1 MSISQEEK
9 NNRQTAIY
17 RLKAIKYAEKNGIPK
32 ACDRYHVSQPSLYRW
47 LKQWK
52 TRGYTIE
59 SLYNASR
66 RPKSHPNAHT
76 EAEIARIRNLRRRH
90 PNIGLQDLWLIL
102 RNKYGY
108 TRTIQGLAK
117 ILTCIGSPT
126 NQSTTPSSTYKK
138 IKEYEQMKYPGQRV
152 QIDVKEVPKAC
163 LSPEFHERHPFLKLY
178 QYTSIDEYSRY
189 RVLEGY
195 LEHNA
200 YSSSL
205 FLGKVVG
212 HWKQLGYRVKCM
224 QTDNGT
230 EFTKRFL
237 TSDDDNLTQFEKMAI
252 ELKVKLKFIK
262 PSTPKHNGKVERSHR
277 EDQRLLY
284 SEIIRT
290 NNLITDINDFRKRL
304 KKHQERTNN
313 RPMRPLDYL
322 SPVEYLEQYK
332 HKHPTK

>member
-17 RLKAIKYAEKNGIPK
+17 RLKAINYAKKNGIAK
-32 ACDRYHVSQPSLYRW
+32 ACDRYHVSQASLYRW
-47 LKQWK
+47 LKQWETNNK
-52 TRGYTIE
+52 RLE
-59 SLYNASR
+59 ALYNNSR

-76 EAEIARIRNLRRRH
+76 KTELTRIRNLRRRH

-102 RNKYGY
+102 RDKYGY

-117 ILTCIGSPT
+117 ALKRLGKPTDPHVRSSPT
-126 NQSTTPSSTYKK
+126 CRRP
-138 IKEYEQMKYPGQRV
+138 KEYEKMDYPGQRI
-152 QIDVKEVPKAC
+152 QIDVKEVPKVC
-163 LSPEFHERHPFLKLY
+163 LSLEFQEKHPFLKLY

-200 YSSSL
+200 YVSSL

-212 HWKQLGYRVKCM
+212 HWRQLGYRIRCV

-237 TSDDDNLTQFEKMAI
+237 TSNDNNLTQFEKIA
-252 ELKVKLKFIK
+252 EQLKIKLKFIK

-277 EDQRLLY
+277 EDQKLLY

-290 NNLITDINDFRKRL
+290 GKPITDIEDFRKRL
-304 KKHQERTNN
+304 RKQQERTNN
-313 RPMRPLDYL
+313 RPMRPLGYL
-322 SPVEYLEQYK
+322 SPIEYLNEYK
-332 HKHPTK
+332 HKHSTE